1 MPLPKE
7 SIVPRFA
14 GKFMGMPQQYPDAIG
29 TQTNI
34 IKMGPASIGP
44 ARAATAGLGALG
56 SRVIGGLGT
65 MIVGDLINPR
75 SLADGT
81 LDEARRLGMLKHL
94 E

>member
-7 SIVPRFA
+7 SIVPGFA
-14 GKFMGMPQQYPDAIG
+14 GKYMGIPQQYPGAIG
-29 TQTNI
+29 TQTSI
-34 IKMGPASIGP
+34 GQPASIGP
-44 ARAATAGLGALG
+44 VGVATRLGALG

>member
-1 MPLPKE
+1 MPLPNG
-7 SIVPRFA
+7 SIAPGFA
-14 GKFMGMPQQYPDAIG
+14 GKFMEMPQQYPGAIG
-29 TQTNI
+29 TQTSI
-34 IKMGPASIGP
+34 GKPAYIGP
-44 ARAATAGLGALG
+44 ARATTAGLGALG

>member
-7 SIVPRFA
+7 SIVPGFA
-14 GKFMGMPQQYPDAIG
+14 GKFMGIPPQYPGSIG
-29 TQTNI
+29 TQT
-34 IKMGPASIGP
+34 SIGQP
-44 ARAATAGLGALG
+44 AFPPIRGPIGAGIRLGALG
-56 SRVIGGLGT
+56 SRVIGGVGS